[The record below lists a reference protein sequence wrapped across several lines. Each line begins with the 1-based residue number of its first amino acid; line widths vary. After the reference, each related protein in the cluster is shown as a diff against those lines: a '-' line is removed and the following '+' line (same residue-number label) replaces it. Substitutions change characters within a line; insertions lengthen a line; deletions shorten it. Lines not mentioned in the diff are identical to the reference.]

1 MDTILT
7 TKQGSLRIHYTL
19 EGKGD
24 LLILLHGWGQNLAM
38 MQFISE
44 HFQSKYQVLNLD
56 LPGFGKSEE
65 PPIVWDVH
73 DYAEAIEALR
83 KQLFLGVPSLIA
95 HSFGARIA
103 LCYAQTYPV
112 NKMVLTGAAGI
123 KKHRTLGYY
132 AKVLTYK
139 CLKKFKPR
147 SIQMGSE
154 DFQQASTT
162 MRGVLVK
169 TVEED
174 LRPLLK
180 EIMVETLLVWG
191 ECDQATPLW
200 MGECMEAEMANATLI
215 VLEGEDHFAYFH
227 QPARFLAILEYFL

>member
-1 MDTILT
+1 MDTMLS

-24 LLILLHGWGQNLAM
+24 LLILLHGWGQNLEM

-44 HFQSKYQVLNLD
+44 YFQTKYQVLNLD

-65 PPIVWDVH
+65 PPVAWDIH
-73 DYAEAIEALR
+73 DYVEAIEHLR
-83 KQLFLGVPSLIA
+83 KQLSLGVPTLIA

-103 LCYAQTYPV
+103 LCYAKSYPV

-123 KKHRTLGYY
+123 KKPRTLLYY
-132 AKVLTYK
+132 AKVFTYK
-139 CLKKFKPR
+139 CLKKIKPHCV
-147 SIQMGSE
+147 QMGSE
-154 DFQQASTT
+154 DFQQASTI

-180 EIMVETLLVWG
+180 EIKVETLLVWG
-191 ECDQATPLW
+191 EYDQATPLW
-200 MGECMEAEMANATLI
+200 MGECMETEMGNATLI